1 MVWFCLF
8 FDVMAAPHAQVPRSG
23 SGAQPLSF
31 VFPIPWNYLAE
42 PFGAGIEEQ
51 PAWIEEKPARQTPIP
66 VIVPTPPAE
75 PTSPPAVRAPVV
87 ALEFSAPKPSSPD
100 SWGMAI
106 PKPVPPA
113 APPSPAPL

>member
-8 FDVMAAPHAQVPRSG
+8 FDVMASPHAQVAQPA

-31 VFPIPWNYLAE
+31 VFPITWNYLAE

-75 PTSPPAVRAPVV
+75 PTSTPAVRAPVV
-87 ALEFSAPKPSSPD
+87 ALEISVPKPSSSD
-100 SWGMAI
+100 SLELVI
-106 PKPVPPA
+106 PKTGR
-113 APPSPAPL
+113 S